1 MRRILSGF
9 WVVPK
14 VSRYQKR
21 IMLRFEHM
29 PSDFN
34 PLFLFIG
41 EGADLA
47 ALATLLRRFAD
58 HPQEIAV
65 AERIPAATSRTPL
78 MLAPADHEFGM
89 RDLGGSFCWKL
100 NVWQAARIAERIDL
114 LTPPELKSGSDI
126 IEVGSD
132 GEIPVKVSRGE
143 FTDDFL
149 ISKR

>member
-1 MRRILSGF
+1 
-9 WVVPK
+9 
-14 VSRYQKR
+14 
-21 IMLRFEHM
+21 MLRFEYM

-47 ALATLLRRFAD
+47 ALAKLLRRFAD

-65 AERIPAATSRTPL
+65 AERIPGATSQTT
-78 MLAPADHEFGM
+78 FGAGAC
-89 RDLGGSFCWKL
+89 RRR
-100 NVWQAARIAERIDL
+100 VRHARSRRQLQLEAERLAGDAYRGADRSADAAGRD
-114 LTPPELKSGSDI
+114 SGSEI
-126 IEVGSD
+126 LEVGSE

-149 ISKR
+149 IDRR